1 MISPATMILK
11 PAVIELDVGPV
22 SKCPL
27 WVKSRHVRRKKR
39 CPALPPIATAKADF
53 RTRSCPLYPLKRTC
67 AVQLGMSALGQ
78 SDILVFPRGPV
89 LILIAP
95 VEVIST
101 P

>member
-1 MISPATMILK
+1 
-11 PAVIELDVGPV
+11 
-22 SKCPL
+22 
-27 WVKSRHVRRKKR
+27 
-39 CPALPPIATAKADF
+39 
-53 RTRSCPLYPLKRTC
+53 
-67 AVQLGMSALGQ
+67 MSAKGQ